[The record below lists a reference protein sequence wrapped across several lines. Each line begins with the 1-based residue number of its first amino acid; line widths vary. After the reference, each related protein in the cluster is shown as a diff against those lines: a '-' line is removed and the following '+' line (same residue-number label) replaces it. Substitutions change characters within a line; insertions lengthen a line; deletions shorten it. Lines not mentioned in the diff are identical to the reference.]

1 MSPRVT
7 FLKAAGVFTA
17 FHTASAET
25 ESGLERST
33 IVMPQE
39 CELSSLLS
47 TRIFLDRHIPL
58 MTSSPRKSPSQ
69 ERSRQT
75 VERILDAAARIFHEQ
90 GYAGAT
96 TKDIAYQYFPNK
108 DALLAALTKRHITTT
123 TSSLAVMIGKLPE
136 DSGFDVILRAV
147 VRFLVE
153 QHDLDDLHLLVM
165 HTAPRTHEIN
175 LELEQAKTQLVEIAS
190 VLLAKMNIIEDQ
202 QMLIARMVVATIDA
216 AVHDVI
222 IRQPRGKKR
231 QAAIDLT
238 ISTALSII
246 ETAAARE

>member
-1 MSPRVT
+1 
-7 FLKAAGVFTA
+7 
-17 FHTASAET
+17 
-25 ESGLERST
+25 
-33 IVMPQE
+33 
-39 CELSSLLS
+39 
-47 TRIFLDRHIPL
+47 

-75 VERILDAAARIFHEQ
+75 VERILDAGARIFHEQ

-96 TKDIAYQYFPNK
+96 TNDIADEAGLSIGSLYQYFPNK

-123 TSSLAVMIGKLPE
+123 TSSLAAMIGKLPE
-136 DSGFDVILRAV
+136 ESGFDVILRAV

-153 QHDLDDLHLLVM
+153 QHDLDLLVM

-175 LELEQAKTQLVEIAS
+175 LELEQARTQLVEIAS
-190 VLLAKMNIIEDQ
+190 VLLAKMNLVEDQ
-202 QMLIARMVVATIDA
+202 QMLIARMVVATIDT

-231 QAAIDLT
+231 QEAIDLT
-238 ISTALSII
+238 ISTALSIV
-246 ETAAARE
+246 EAAVTK

>member
-1 MSPRVT
+1 MT
-7 FLKAAGVFTA
+7 F
-17 FHTASAET
+17 
-25 ESGLERST
+25 
-33 IVMPQE
+33 
-39 CELSSLLS
+39 
-47 TRIFLDRHIPL
+47 
-58 MTSSPRKSPSQ
+58 SPRKSPSQ
-69 ERSRQT
+69 ERSRLT

-96 TKDIAYQYFPNK
+96 TNDIADEAGLSIGSLYQYFPNK

-123 TSSLAVMIGKLPE
+123 TSSLADMIGKLPE

-175 LELEQAKTQLVEIAS
+175 LELEQARTQLVEIAS
-190 VLLAKMNIIEDQ
+190 VLLAKMNINEDQ
-202 QMLIARMVVATIDA
+202 RMLISRMVVATIDA

-222 IRQPRGKKR
+222 IRQPHGKKR

-238 ISTALSII
+238 ISTALSIV

>member
-1 MSPRVT
+1 M
-7 FLKAAGVFTA
+7 A
-17 FHTASAET
+17 
-25 ESGLERST
+25 
-33 IVMPQE
+33 
-39 CELSSLLS
+39 
-47 TRIFLDRHIPL
+47 
-58 MTSSPRKSPSQ
+58 SSPRKSPSQ

-90 GYAGAT
+90 GYVGAT
-96 TKDIAYQYFPNK
+96 TNDIADEACLSIGSLYQYFPNK
-108 DALLAALTKRHITTT
+108 DALLTALTKRHITTT
-123 TSSLAVMIGKLPE
+123 TSSLAAMIGKLPE

-190 VLLAKMNIIEDQ
+190 VLLAKMNIVEDQ

-246 ETAAARE
+246 ETAATKQEPISRT

>member
-1 MSPRVT
+1 M
-7 FLKAAGVFTA
+7 
-17 FHTASAET
+17 T
-25 ESGLERST
+25 ESRSA
-33 IVMPQE
+33 
-39 CELSSLLS
+39 
-47 TRIFLDRHIPL
+47 
-58 MTSSPRKSPSQ
+58 PRKSPSQ
-69 ERSRQT
+69 ERSRRT
-75 VERILDAAARIFHEQ
+75 VDRILDAATRIFHEQ

-96 TKDIAYQYFPNK
+96 TNDIADEAGLSIGSLYQYFPNK
-108 DALLAALTKRHITTT
+108 DALLATLTKRHITTT

-175 LELEQAKTQLVEIAS
+175 LELEQAKTQLVQIAS

-222 IRQPRGKKR
+222 IRQPKGRARK
-231 QAAIDLT
+231 AAVDLT
-238 ISTALSII
+238 IATAMSVI
-246 ETAAARE
+246 ESA

>member
-1 MSPRVT
+1 
-7 FLKAAGVFTA
+7 
-17 FHTASAET
+17 
-25 ESGLERST
+25 
-33 IVMPQE
+33 
-39 CELSSLLS
+39 
-47 TRIFLDRHIPL
+47 

-69 ERSRQT
+69 ERSRLT

-96 TKDIAYQYFPNK
+96 TNDIADEAGLSIGSLYQYFPNK

-123 TSSLAVMIGKLPE
+123 TSSLADMIGKLPE

-175 LELEQAKTQLVEIAS
+175 LELEQARTQLVEIAS
-190 VLLAKMNIIEDQ
+190 VLLAKMNIVEDQ
-202 QMLIARMVVATIDA
+202 QMLIARMVVATIDT

-231 QAAIDLT
+231 QEAIDLT
-238 ISTALSII
+238 ISTALSIV
-246 ETAAARE
+246 EAAVTK

>member
-1 MSPRVT
+1 
-7 FLKAAGVFTA
+7 
-17 FHTASAET
+17 
-25 ESGLERST
+25 
-33 IVMPQE
+33 
-39 CELSSLLS
+39 
-47 TRIFLDRHIPL
+47 

-96 TKDIAYQYFPNK
+96 TNDIADEADLSIGSLYQYFPNK
-108 DALLAALTKRHITTT
+108 DALLAALTKRHITST
-123 TSSLAVMIGKLPE
+123 TSSLAAMIGELPG
-136 DSGFDVILRAV
+136 DSGFDVILRTV

-190 VLLAKMNIIEDQ
+190 VLLTKINIVGDQ
-202 QMLIARMVVATIDA
+202 QKLIARMVVATIDA

-231 QAAIDLT
+231 KAAIDLT
-238 ISTALSII
+238 ISTALNII
-246 ETAAARE
+246 ETAAAQE